1 MMKNLSLTLLALF
14 LLTTLR
20 AQVIPNA
27 STSDQPIWYFIQV
40 TEAST
45 GSNLVC
51 TVGDDNILYGKAQV
65 STTDATAAASQLWRF
80 EKVGDGLY
88 TVINKSTG
96 TYLGYKYD
104 SNLLITK
111 ACVQQNANRF
121 KFVGRGTQF
130 GICATTPGANNA
142 LYLGL
147 TSLAS
152 LNGMMVE
159 LTEEQSLTASGLL
172 TFPIFN
178 DTPFKTSVSTSEYWY
193 NIISAKSGT
202 SNLAIKDNS
211 NAGGA
216 FPFVITTLDENDN
229 SQQWKFIKN
238 EANDKM
244 DIVNRATGLHIMTNS
259 TPEGL
264 FNAVM
269 AGYFMKNTGY
279 NFEYLGLGQ
288 YALNG
293 LENDY
298 IERYLALQDTQ
309 AKADSLNLSAMPNS
323 EFSWTLK
330 EAGFT
335 SGINNTSEAKPAVQ
349 VVNGTIVVENATDY
363 TVTSASGIVMP
374 KSVKLQK
381 GVYLVTIG
389 KTTTKVIIN

>member
-1 MMKNLSLTLLALF
+1 
-14 LLTTLR
+14 
-20 AQVIPNA
+20 
-27 STSDQPIWYFIQV
+27 
-40 TEAST
+40 
-45 GSNLVC
+45 
-51 TVGDDNILYGKAQV
+51 
-65 STTDATAAASQLWRF
+65 
-80 EKVGDGLY
+80 
-88 TVINKSTG
+88 
-96 TYLGYKYD
+96 
-104 SNLLITK
+104 
-111 ACVQQNANRF
+111 
-121 KFVGRGTQF
+121 
-130 GICATTPGANNA
+130 
-142 LYLGL
+142 
-147 TSLAS
+147 
-152 LNGMMVE
+152 
-159 LTEEQSLTASGLL
+159 
-172 TFPIFN
+172 
-178 DTPFKTSVSTSEYWY
+178 
-193 NIISAKSGT
+193 
-202 SNLAIKDNS
+202 
-211 NAGGA
+211 
-216 FPFVITTLDENDN
+216 
-229 SQQWKFIKN
+229 
-238 EANDKM
+238 M